1 MGFIKPIE
9 QYLFCNLLTKMHV
22 FMYLKDIIRGR
33 EEMTKNIIIKT
44 SVQKRFDSFM
54 MHGRVLF
61 FSAPCGFGKTVLA
74 DALLRGRNVLRQS
87 AADPDCAI
95 PPSAQD
101 WDILLIDDLQFM
113 QEEAGQQALCEL
125 IRSSPERH
133 FVLLSRGVP
142 PGCLTAFQYT
152 GLMTVLE
159 AEDLLFDAGDVRR
172 LFQLSG
178 VNVTDSE
185 IDGILKESVG
195 YPLGVAITARCM
207 SPDKPWTPELVA
219 RVFHEVFLYFETAI
233 YRRFDL
239 PVRRFLLELAPF
251 ESFDLEMAR
260 MVSGDPRAGERLD
273 WIFRYT
279 TMLRYDDC
287 QRFHFWSGFR
297 AFLLWEME
305 REYTEEKR
313 KALISR
319 GGLYYELKEDYAH
332 ALECYTSGGDHS
344 KVSELLVRNAEL
356 HPGMG
361 HYAEM
366 EKYYRSLPE
375 AEILASPS
383 LMQGM
388 SMLCALVMDYEGS
401 ERWYGELQK
410 FVEHCGRQDAAGKQA
425 RGRLAWLDISLPQR
439 GVKGLTETIPAV
451 FRLLTNKELALP
463 SFSVTSALPSIMN
476 GGKDFS
482 EWSKKDDLLYKTIRL
497 PVEAVLGRDS
507 VCLADCAIAESKF
520 EKGEDV
526 AGRMLSL
533 LPQMNEVRNHGT
545 SDMEFAVSGLLARS
559 QLANGQPTDARRT
572 IEVLHECF
580 VERGLTRFLP
590 NMDAML
596 CRIDMHT
603 GDLDAADAW
612 YREKA
617 PREPTHLNVMRRY
630 QYLTQA
636 MVELADGRPDAALLT
651 LAPLEPYIQNCAR
664 IIDGIHLNVLTAIAL
679 RRKKDE
685 RWRERLTAAL
695 DAATEYRFIRTV
707 SVYGTAVLPLLEAL
721 NWDGDKAWSKRL
733 MAAVRMQAAF
743 YPHFLESRLAPGE
756 ELTPTE
762 LQILHLICADK
773 SNAEIAQIMDVKLPT
788 VKTHVS
794 HILDKLDVKRRAEAR
809 TAAKKLRL
817 IPDDL

>member
-1 MGFIKPIE
+1 MAISLCIK
-9 QYLFCNLLTKMHV
+9 
-22 FMYLKDIIRGR
+22 GR

-54 MHGRVLF
+54 VHGRVLF

-95 PPSAQD
+95 PPSEQD
-101 WDILLIDDLQFM
+101 WDILLIDDLQLM
-113 QEEAGQQALCEL
+113 QEEAGQQALCKL
-125 IRSSPERH
+125 IRSSPERR
-133 FVLLSRGVP
+133 FVLLS

-159 AEDLLFDAGDVRR
+159 ADDLLFDEGDVRR

-185 IDGILKESVG
+185 INGILKESVG

-332 ALECYTSGGDHS
+332 ALECYTGGGDHS

-410 FVEHCGRQDAAGKQA
+410 FAEHCDRQDAAGKQA

-439 GVKGLTETIPAV
+439 GVNGLAETIPTV
-451 FRLLTNKELALP
+451 FRLLTNKEVALP

-482 EWSKKDDLLYKTIRL
+482 EWSKKDDLLYKTLRL
-497 PVEAVLGRDS
+497 PVEAVLGRDG

-520 EKGEDV
+520 EKGADV
-526 AGRMLSL
+526 TGRMLSL
-533 LPQMNEVRNHGT
+533 LPQLNEVRNRGT
-545 SDMEFAVSGLLARS
+545 PDMEFAVSGLLARS
-559 QLANGQPTDARRT
+559 QLANGQAMDARRT

-695 DAATEYRFIRTV
+695 DAAAEYRFIRTV

-721 NWDGDKAWSKRL
+721 DWDGDKKWYKQI

-743 YPHFLESRLAPGE
+743 YPDFLAPRLAPGE

-794 HILDKLDVKRRAEAR
+794 HILGKLDVKRRAEAR

>member
-1 MGFIKPIE
+1 MQE
-9 QYLFCNLLTKMHV
+9 S
-22 FMYLKDIIRGR
+22 
-33 EEMTKNIIIKT
+33 IIIKP
-44 SVQKRFDSFM
+44 SVEKLFEHFM
-54 MHGRVLF
+54 RQGRVLF
-61 FSAPCGFGKTVLA
+61 FSAPCGFGKTAVA
-74 DALLRGRNVLRQS
+74 EALLSSREVLRLPVDS
-87 AADPDCAI
+87 VGSKL
-95 PPSAQD
+95 PSAEAD
-101 WDILLIDDLQFM
+101 WQILLLDDLQDM
-113 QEEAGQQALCEL
+113 QEEQDWNALCEL
-125 IRSSPERH
+125 ICACPERR
-133 FVLLSRGVP
+133 FVLLSRGTP
-142 PGCLTAFQYT
+142 PGSLMAFQYT

-159 AEDLLFDAGDVRR
+159 ADDLLFDADDVRR

-178 VNVTDSE
+178 ANVTDSE

-219 RVFHEVFLYFETAI
+219 RVFREVFLYFETAI

-273 WIFRYT
+273 WLLRYT

-313 KALISR
+313 RALLSR
-319 GGLYYELKEDYAH
+319 GGLYYELKEDFSS
-332 ALECYTSGGDHS
+332 ALDCYTRGGDHA
-344 KVSELLVRNAEL
+344 KVSELLIRNAEL

-366 EKYYRSLPE
+366 EQYYRALPE

-388 SMLCALVMDYEGS
+388 SMLCALSADYDGS
-401 ERWYGELQK
+401 EHWYGCLK
-410 FVEHCGRQDAAGKQA
+410 RFVERCGKEDAAGRQA

-439 GVKGLTETIPAV
+439 GVKRLTDTIPAV
-451 FRLLTNKELALP
+451 FQLLTNKELSLP

-482 EWSKKDDLLYKTIRL
+482 AWSKKDDLLYKTLRL
-497 PVEAVLGRDS
+497 PVETVLSRDG
-507 VCLADCAIAESKF
+507 VGLADCAIVESKF

-533 LPQMNEVRNHGT
+533 LPQLNEVRNRGT
-545 SDMEFAVSGLLARS
+545 PDMEFAVSGLLARS
-559 QLANGQPTDARRT
+559 QLASGQPADARRT
-572 IEVLHECF
+572 IEVLRECF
-580 VERGLTRFLP
+580 AERGLTRFLP

-636 MVELADGRPDAALLT
+636 MVELEDGRPDTVQLT
-651 LAPLEPYIQNCAR
+651 LAPLEPYVQNCAR

-679 RRKKDE
+679 YRKKDE
-685 RWRERLTAAL
+685 RWRERLTVAL
-695 DAATEYRFIRTV
+695 DAAAEYRFIRTV

-721 NWDGDKAWSKRL
+721 DWDGNKAWRKRL
-733 MAAVRMQAAF
+733 MAAVRTQAAF
-743 YPHFLESRLAPGE
+743 YPHFLEPRLAPGE

-762 LQILHLICADK
+762 LQILHLLCADK

-794 HILDKLDVKRRAEAR
+794 HILDKLDVKRRAEAK
-809 TAAKKLRL
+809 TAAKKLHL
-817 IPDDL
+817 VQDDL

>member
-1 MGFIKPIE
+1 
-9 QYLFCNLLTKMHV
+9 
-22 FMYLKDIIRGR
+22 
-33 EEMTKNIIIKT
+33 MTKNIIIKT
-44 SVQKRFDSFM
+44 SVQKRFDNFM
-54 MHGRVLF
+54 VHGRVLF

-95 PPSAQD
+95 PPSAKD
-101 WDILLIDDLQFM
+101 WDILLIDDLQLM

-125 IRSSPERH
+125 IRSSPERR

-159 AEDLLFDAGDVRR
+159 TDDLLFDAGDVRR

-185 IDGILKESVG
+185 IDGILKESMG

-207 SPDKPWTPELVA
+207 SPNKPWTPELVA

-239 PVRRFLLELAPF
+239 PVRHFLLELAPF

-273 WIFRYT
+273 WILRYT
-279 TMLRYDDC
+279 TMLRYEDC

-313 KALISR
+313 KALFSR

-332 ALECYTSGGDHS
+332 ALECYTSSGDHS

-375 AEILASPS
+375 TEILASPS

-482 EWSKKDDLLYKTIRL
+482 EWSKKDDLLYKTLRL
-497 PVEAVLGRDS
+497 PVEAVLGQDG

-520 EKGEDV
+520 EKGADV
-526 AGRMLSL
+526 TRRMLSL
-533 LPQMNEVRNHGT
+533 LPQLNEVRNQGT
-545 SDMEFAVSGLLARS
+545 PDMEFAVSGLLARS
-559 QLANGQPTDARRT
+559 QMANGQPTDARRT
-572 IEVLHECF
+572 IEVLRECF
-580 VERGLTRFLP
+580 AERGLTRFLP

-617 PREPTHLNVMRRY
+617 PCEPTHLNVMRRY

-636 MVELADGRPDAALLT
+636 MVEIMQNRPDAALLT
-651 LAPLEPYIQNCAR
+651 LSPMEPYIQNCAR

-679 RRKKDE
+679 YRKKDE
-685 RWRERLTAAL
+685 QWRGRLTAAL
-695 DAATEYRFIRTV
+695 GAAAEYSFITTV
-707 SVYGTAVLPLLEAL
+707 SMYGTAVLSLLEAL
-721 NWDGDKAWSKRL
+721 DWDGDKKWYKQII
-733 MAAVRMQAAF
+733 AAVRMQAAF
-743 YPHFLESRLAPGE
+743 YPDFLAPRLAPGE

-762 LQILHLICADK
+762 LQILHLLCADK

-809 TAAKKLRL
+809 TAAKKLHL
-817 IPDDL
+817 VQDDL

>member
-74 DALLRGRNVLRQS
+74 DALLHGQNVLRQS
-87 AADPDCAI
+87 AADPGCAI
-95 PPSAQD
+95 PPSEQD
-101 WDILLIDDLQFM
+101 WDILLIDDLQLM

-159 AEDLLFDAGDVRR
+159 ADDLLFDADDVRR
-172 LFQLSG
+172 LLRLYG
-178 VNVTDSE
+178 VDAADSE

-207 SPDKPWTPELVA
+207 SPGKPWTPELVA
-219 RVFHEVFLYFETAI
+219 RVFHEVFLYFETAT

-451 FRLLTNKELALP
+451 FRLLTNKEVALP

-572 IEVLHECF
+572 IMVLRECF
-580 VERGLTRFLP
+580 AERGLTRFLP

>member
-1 MGFIKPIE
+1 
-9 QYLFCNLLTKMHV
+9 
-22 FMYLKDIIRGR
+22 
-33 EEMTKNIIIKT
+33 MTKNIIIKT

-54 MHGRVLF
+54 VHGRVLF

-95 PPSAQD
+95 PPSEQD
-101 WDILLIDDLQFM
+101 WDILLIDDLQLM
-113 QEEAGQQALCEL
+113 QEEAGQQALCKL
-125 IRSSPERH
+125 IRSSPERR

-159 AEDLLFDAGDVRR
+159 ADDLLFDAGDVRR

-178 VNVTDSE
+178 ANVTDSE

-332 ALECYTSGGDHS
+332 ALECYTGGGDHS

-410 FVEHCGRQDAAGKQA
+410 FAEHCDRQDAAGKQA

-439 GVKGLTETIPAV
+439 GVNGLAETIPTV
-451 FRLLTNKELALP
+451 FRLLTNKEVALP

-482 EWSKKDDLLYKTIRL
+482 EWSKKDDLLYKTLRL
-497 PVEAVLGRDS
+497 PVEAVLGRDG

-520 EKGEDV
+520 EKGADV
-526 AGRMLSL
+526 TGRM
-533 LPQMNEVRNHGT
+533 RGT
-545 SDMEFAVSGLLARS
+545 GKKPPGS
-559 QLANGQPTDARRT
+559 RR
-572 IEVLHECF
+572 I
-580 VERGLTRFLP
+580 
-590 NMDAML
+590 
-596 CRIDMHT
+596 
-603 GDLDAADAW
+603 
-612 YREKA
+612 
-617 PREPTHLNVMRRY
+617 
-630 QYLTQA
+630 
-636 MVELADGRPDAALLT
+636 
-651 LAPLEPYIQNCAR
+651 
-664 IIDGIHLNVLTAIAL
+664 
-679 RRKKDE
+679 
-685 RWRERLTAAL
+685 
-695 DAATEYRFIRTV
+695 
-707 SVYGTAVLPLLEAL
+707 
-721 NWDGDKAWSKRL
+721 
-733 MAAVRMQAAF
+733 
-743 YPHFLESRLAPGE
+743 
-756 ELTPTE
+756 
-762 LQILHLICADK
+762 
-773 SNAEIAQIMDVKLPT
+773 
-788 VKTHVS
+788 
-794 HILDKLDVKRRAEAR
+794 
-809 TAAKKLRL
+809 
-817 IPDDL
+817 